1 MLSDEERDVD
11 VDSDDDGRWDLCN
24 LFYAFRLVSFLRKS
38 IIFHL
43 LLSMFTFSPVS
54 GLGQFS
60 NIFMFIE
67 TQLSD
72 Y

>member
-1 MLSDEERDVD
+1 MLTSILTMTEGGTYVTYFTHL
-11 VDSDDDGRWDLCN
+11 DLS
-24 LFYAFRLVSFLRKS
+24 VFLRKS